1 MKKSV
6 FISLSIITTITLLI
20 AFILP
25 TAETHIINPINPINT
40 HKLNNLWDKNRDP
53 QVIPSVDSKI
63 NNQLPDK
70 LIGTSLKGTEIDG
83 LYPVDQDGNLLFSK
97 SIKNRFEYFL
107 SLMGE
112 FELDQVLQMIK
123 DDIALNLTS
132 PAKEQALK
140 LFDDYVAY
148 KYALAELEASLS
160 AAEGYE
166 TNDIQRIRYQLQQM
180 RDVRREYLP
189 IDAVDAFFGFD
200 EMYDDFM
207 ISSLEIKNN
216 QQLTESEK
224 RQQLIGLEN
233 NLPQDV
239 QTMRDETQRVSQ
251 VFLITEDIKKSGGTD
266 QDVFAVNE
274 REFGQEAALRLQVL
288 NEQRNQWQSR
298 VDNYVETKQ
307 SIESNDQLTQEQ
319 IEDQLRILKE
329 TQFEPTELNK
339 LSVYEIMK
347 KESSRQ

>member
-6 FISLSIITTITLLI
+6 FIGFLIISSITLLI

-25 TAETHIINPINPINT
+25 TTETHIINPLNTTEINS
-40 HKLNNLWDKNRDP
+40 LLGKNRNSL
-53 QVIPSVDSKI
+53 VIASIDSKA
-63 NNQLPDK
+63 NNQLPDD
-70 LIGTSLKGTEIDG
+70 LIATSLKGTDIDG

-112 FELDQVLQMIK
+112 FELAQVLQMIK
-123 DDIALNLTS
+123 DDITSNLTS

-148 KYALAELEASLS
+148 KYALTELEASLS

-166 TNDIQRIRYQLQQM
+166 TNSIQRIRYQLQKM

-239 QTMRDETQRVSQ
+239 QAMRDETQRVSQ
-251 VFLITEDIKKSGGTD
+251 VFLITEEIKKSGGTD

-288 NEQRNQWQSR
+288 NEQRNRWQSR
-298 VDNYVETKQ
+298 VDNYVGAKQ
-307 SIESNDQLTQEQ
+307 AIENNDQLTQEQ
-319 IEDQLRILKE
+319 MENQLKLLKE
-329 TQFEPTELNK
+329 SQFESSELNK
-339 LSVYEIMK
+339 LSAYEIMK
-347 KESSRQ
+347 KESGSQ

>member
-6 FISLSIITTITLLI
+6 IISFLIIASITLLI

-25 TAETHIINPINPINT
+25 ATETLIINPLDT
-40 HKLNNLWDKNRDP
+40 HEVNNSWGENRNS
-53 QVIPSVDSKI
+53 QVIPSIGPKV
-63 NNQLPDK
+63 NNQLPEK
-70 LIGTSLKGTEIDG
+70 LIDTSLKGTEIDG

-112 FELDQVLQMIK
+112 FELEQVLQMIK
-123 DDIALNLTS
+123 DDIASNLSS

-148 KYALAELEASLS
+148 KYALTELEASLS
-160 AAEGYE
+160 AAQGYE
-166 TNDIQRIRYQLQQM
+166 KNDIQRIRYQLQQM

-224 RQQLIGLEN
+224 RQQLMGLEN

-239 QTMRDETQRVSQ
+239 QAMRDETQRVSQ
-251 VFLITEDIKKSGGTD
+251 VFLITEEIKKSGGTD

-288 NEQRNQWQSR
+288 NEQRNEWQSR

-307 SIESNDQLTQEQ
+307 SIESNNQLTQDQ
-319 IEDQLRILKE
+319 IEDQLRLLKE
-329 TQFEPTELNK
+329 TQFELTELHK
-339 LSVYEIMK
+339 LSAYEIMK
-347 KESSRQ
+347 K

>member
-6 FISLSIITTITLLI
+6 LTKLSIISAVILLI
-20 AFILP
+20 AFIMSNIS
-25 TAETHIINPINPINT
+25 TKIINPLTVPDTQNFF
-40 HKLNNLWDKNRDP
+40 DKSSDLLT
-53 QVIPSVDSKI
+53 IPMIVSKMS
-63 NNQLPDK
+63 NQLPDD
-70 LIGTSLKGTEIDG
+70 LLETSLKGTEIDG

-97 SIKNRFEYFL
+97 SIKHRFEYFL

-112 FELDQVLQMIK
+112 FDLDQVLQMIK
-123 DDIALNLTS
+123 DDINLNLTS

-148 KYALAELEASLS
+148 KYALTELEASLA

-166 TNDIQRIRYQLQQM
+166 LNDIERIRAQLQQM

-207 ISSLEIKNN
+207 LTSLEIKNN

-224 RQQLIGLEN
+224 QKQLTGLEN

-239 QTMRDETQRVSQ
+239 QAMRDETQRISQ
-251 VFLITEDIKKSGGTD
+251 VFLITEEIKNAGGTD
-266 QDVFAVNE
+266 EDVFAINE
-274 REFGQEAALRLQVL
+274 QEFGQEAALRLQAL
-288 NEQRNQWQSR
+288 NQQRSEWQSR
-298 VDNYVETKQ
+298 VDNYVRSKQ
-307 SIESNDQLTQEQ
+307 AIENNSTLTQEQ
-319 IEDQLRILKE
+319 IDEQVEQLKE
-329 TQFEPTELNK
+329 IQFDLSELNK
-339 LSVYEIMK
+339 LSAYELMK
-347 KESSRQ
+347 RQSSGQ

>member
-1 MKKSV
+1 MRKTV
-6 FISLSIITTITLLI
+6 FISFLIISSITLLI

-25 TAETHIINPINPINT
+25 TTKTHIINPLNT
-40 HKLNNLWDKNRDP
+40 HELNNLQGKNRDS
-53 QVIPSVDSKI
+53 QLIASIGSKV
-63 NNQLPDK
+63 NNQLPDD
-70 LIGTSLKGTEIDG
+70 LIATSLKGTEIDG

-112 FELDQVLQMIK
+112 FELEQVLQMIK

-160 AAEGYE
+160 AAQGYE
-166 TNDIQRIRYQLQQM
+166 KNDIQRIRYQLQKM

-216 QQLTESEK
+216 QQLTEPEK
-224 RQQLIGLEN
+224 QQQLIGLEN

-251 VFLITEDIKKSGGTD
+251 VFLITEEIIKSGGSD
-266 QDVFAVNE
+266 QDVFEVNQ

-298 VDNYVETKQ
+298 VDNYVGEKQ
-307 SIESNDQLTQEQ
+307 AIESNDQLTQEQ
-319 IEDQLRILKE
+319 IEVEVKLLKE
-329 TQFEPTELNK
+329 AQFESTELNK
-339 LSVYEIMK
+339 LSAYEIIK
-347 KESSRQ
+347 KESGSQ